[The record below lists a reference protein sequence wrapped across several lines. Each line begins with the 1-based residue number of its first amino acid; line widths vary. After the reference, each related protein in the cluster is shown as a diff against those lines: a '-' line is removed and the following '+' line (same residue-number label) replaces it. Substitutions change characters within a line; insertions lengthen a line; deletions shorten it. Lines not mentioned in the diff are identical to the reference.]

1 MTKHEIAYEI
11 ARGLIETG
19 VEGGYDAVSC
29 STGGD
34 YPSIGCSQWE
44 GSRANDL
51 LSKIPGGAKFI
62 DRAYSDIADVGEL
75 DELSEL
81 LDSEAGQRVQ
91 LEQLIEDCEGY
102 VEELQT
108 IVFLDDSRCI
118 IYAGMWCPTSTSV
131 VSRFIRRRQE
141 RGYNIRSLETLRDM
155 FRDEYAQAACIPANC
170 YDGYANRAENTFQY
184 VAAIDLT
191 TPYGVPV
198 YGEGP
203 FGR

>member
-1 MTKHEIAYEI
+1 MTRQEIALEI
-11 ARGLIETG
+11 AKGLIETG
-19 VEGGYDAVSC
+19 IEGGFDAISC

-34 YPSIGCSQWE
+34 YPSLGCSQWE
-44 GSRANDL
+44 GDRADDL
-51 LSKIPGGAKFI
+51 LDRIPGGEKFV
-62 DRAYSDIADVGEL
+62 DRSYSDIATAGEL
-75 DELSEL
+75 EELAQLIS
-81 LDSEAGQRVQ
+81 SEAGQEVQ
-91 LEQLIEDCEGY
+91 RQKLQEDCLDY
-102 VEELQT
+102 VDTLQG

-131 VSRFIRRRQE
+131 VARFIRRRQE

-155 FRDEYAQAACIPANC
+155 FRDEYAQAACIPRNC
-170 YDGYANRAENTFQY
+170 YEGYANRAENTFQY
-184 VAAIDLT
+184 VAAIDLS

>member
-1 MTKHEIAYEI
+1 MTQAEIAHEIAK
-11 ARGLIETG
+11 GLIETG
-19 VEGGYDAVSC
+19 IEGGFDAISC

-44 GSRANDL
+44 GDRADDL
-51 LSKIPGGAKFI
+51 LDKIPGGEKFV
-62 DRAYSDIADVGEL
+62 DRPYSDIVAAGEL
-75 DELSEL
+75 EELAQL
-81 LDSEAGQRVQ
+81 LDSEAGQKAQ
-91 LEQLIEDCEGY
+91 FEQLQEDCMDY
-102 VEELQT
+102 VDTLQG

-118 IYAGMWCPTSTSV
+118 IYAGMWCPTSTGTV
-131 VSRFIRRRQE
+131 ARFIRRRQE

-155 FRDEYAQAACIPANC
+155 FRDEYADAACIPASC
-170 YDGYANRAENTFQY
+170 YAGYENRAEITYQY
-184 VAAIDLT
+184 VAAIDLS